1 MNECTVYAFRDSR
14 NYLTASRLPSF
25 LVQPLLG
32 LPILSAILFGAFALW
47 FFVQP
52 DQVLPP
58 AGCRR
63 LSMSRTSHLTDP
75 SNEKPK
81 NSVEDPSHTVRA
93 LFVYPI
99 KSCYPLEVDS
109 ADIEQM
115 GMRFDRK
122 FSFAQLTSSSSE
134 IRLDSQSEV
143 KRSWQMI
150 TQRSVP
156 FLTKVKTEVWIP
168 DPTLASY
175 DPHGEWVQSNGCIL
189 VTFPY
194 SPPIGLS
201 PRGLINLWRVARAVY
216 SRRNLQAQPLCRFRV
231 PFDPPL
237 ERRRLKGYHCTEAMR
252 IWKDTPEAL
261 NIGNEIPQDVLEKL
275 RLSMGITNPLT
286 RFRVDPEHPRE
297 VFRNAPRQEQLGYQP
312 VTGFQD
318 AVCKERS
325 LKIPTLDRWC
335 WS

>member
-1 MNECTVYAFRDSR
+1 MSWLYSWMNECTVYDFRDSQT
-14 NYLTASRLPSF
+14 YLSASLLPYF
-25 LVQPLLG
+25 LIKSLLR
-32 LPILSAILFGAFALW
+32 PPVLSAIFFGALTVW
-47 FFVQP
+47 FFVRP

-63 LSMSRTSHLTDP
+63 LCTSRTSHLTDQ

-81 NSVEDPSHTVRA
+81 NSVEHPSYTVRA

-122 FSFAQLTSSSSE
+122 FSFAQLTSSMPEMSS
-134 IRLDSQSEV
+134 DGQSEV
-143 KRSWQMI
+143 ERSWQMI

-175 DPHGEWVQSNGCIL
+175 DPDGEWAQSNGCIL

-194 SPPIGLS
+194 SPPVGLN
-201 PRGLINLWRVARAVY
+201 PRGLINLWRVARAVC
-216 SRRNLQAQPLCRFRV
+216 SCRNLQARPLCHFKV

-237 ERRRLKGYHCTEAMR
+237 ERRRLKGYHCTEPMR
-252 IWKDTPEAL
+252 IWKDLPEAF
-261 NIGNEIPQDVLEKL
+261 NMGNEIPQDVLEKL
-275 RLSMGITNPLT
+275 KLSMGITNPLT
-286 RFRVDPEHPRE
+286 LFRVDPEHPRE

-318 AVCKERS
+318 AVSKRMF
-325 LKIPTLDRWC
+325 T
-335 WS
+335 